1 MDEAKR
7 KAFFS
12 RISHALGR
20 KEIPSYVVPFPYEQG
35 PQADMYSEL
44 SHEQVVDM
52 FKAECEKVG
61 TKYITTDKAHV
72 VETLLNEI
80 KERGGGKVIYP
91 SSQVAEDYKLEEAF
105 SKVDPSEA
113 TFFKWVGANG
123 REANINEAKVAE
135 IGITFPIAGI
145 AETATVIQ
153 PSNEESGRSI
163 GLLPLCHIA
172 VINTNTIMPRM
183 TQTMAKLTEVYKENP
198 TGFPSNVVHIS
209 GPSNTADIELVRV
222 VGVHGPINVTFIL
235 VD

>member
-1 MDEAKR
+1 MDDVKR

-20 KEIPSYVVPFPYEQG
+20 KEIPTFVAPYPYEKG
-35 PQADMYSEL
+35 PQEAMYSDL

-52 FKAECEKVG
+52 FKVECEKVG
-61 TKYITTDKAHV
+61 TKFVTTDEAHV
-72 VETLLNEI
+72 VETILKEI
-80 KERGGGKVIYP
+80 EERVIYP
-91 SSQVAEDYKLEEAF
+91 CCEEAEKF
-105 SKVDPSEA
+105 QLKENFDKVDKEGTTFYQWNPSA
-113 TFFKWVGANG
+113 G
-123 REANINEAKVAE
+123 RQANIDEAKVAE
-135 IGITFPIAGI
+135 IGITFPILGI

-153 PSNEESGRSI
+153 PSFEASGRSI

-172 VINTNTIMPRM
+172 VIRTSDIVPRM
-183 TQTMAKLTEVYKENP
+183 TQSMRALTKVYKENP
-198 TGFPSNVVHIS
+198 EGFPSNVVHIS